1 MKTNGEAAAGG
12 WGEGLEGWGG
22 GRNAVL
28 SAVMFQPRA
37 GFSRKT
43 VANQI
48 SRGRFLR
55 VHQSE
60 RGGFWPGV
68 AAAV

>member
-1 MKTNGEAAAGG
+1 M
-12 WGEGLEGWGG
+12 
-22 GRNAVL
+22 

-48 SRGRFLR
+48 SRSRFLW

-60 RGGFWPGV
+60 RGDFGSV
-68 AAAV
+68 AAAVSASVSWRKERRGLRRLNPPDVWL